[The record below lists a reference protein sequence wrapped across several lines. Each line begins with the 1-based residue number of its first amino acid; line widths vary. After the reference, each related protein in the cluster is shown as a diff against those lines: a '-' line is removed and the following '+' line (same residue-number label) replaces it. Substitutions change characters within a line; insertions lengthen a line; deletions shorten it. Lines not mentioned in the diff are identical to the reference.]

1 MTYNKECAAYAID
14 LIRAVMQET
23 EIPEKPANLSLQ
35 ELYGFAKLHNVEALL
50 YHGLCQTHVDLSDP
64 VWQNWE
70 NRAGMLLAQGIV
82 QLAERDEL
90 FSNLTASGIPLLPFK
105 GCWLKEM
112 YPNMEY
118 RQMADLDML
127 IPREYAQT
135 AKKLMLSLGYQTE
148 TFEDAPHHAG
158 YLKPPYTEVELHVS
172 LLEDGGEYYNDVWN
186 RVRKVE
192 GYPCL
197 YRFSPEDEYIFYL
210 IHLNKHLEDAG
221 TGIRSVL
228 DSVVYRNVYPDMDR
242 DYLNRELTSLG
253 LWYRMLQIEKLA
265 DSWFCT
271 GMELPEELQDMA
283 QYILFAGSYGTI
295 ENRSRQ
301 RLEKLQ
307 EKYRNPIVRALA
319 YWIIRTCRPLKEMQ
333 QSYPLLNKLPVLLPF
348 YWFCR
353 AVMKIAKHPRRIWHH
368 VKLVFGKER
377 EHD

>member
-1 MTYNKECAAYAID
+1 MRYNKECATYAID

-23 EIPEKPANLSLQ
+23 EIPEKPESLSLQ

-90 FSNLTASGIPLLPFK
+90 FSALTAAGIPLLPFK

-127 IPREYAQT
+127 IPRDRALEAR
-135 AKKLMLSLGYQTE
+135 KILFSLGYQPE
-148 TFEDAPHHAG
+148 AMEDAPNHAG
-158 YLKPPYTEVELHVS
+158 YRKLPYTEVELHIS
-172 LLEDGGEYYNDVWN
+172 LLVEDNGYYDDVWN

-197 YRFSPEDEYIFYL
+197 FRFSVEDEYIFYIL
-210 IHLNKHLEDAG
+210 HLNKHLEDNG
-221 TGIRSVL
+221 IGIRSVL
-228 DSVVYRNVYPDMDR
+228 DSVVFRDVFPDMDR
-242 DYLNRELTSLG
+242 QYLKQELQKLSLWQKA
-253 LWYRMLQIEKLA
+253 LEIETLA
-265 DSWFCT
+265 DCWFKT
-271 GMELPEELQDMA
+271 GAPVPESVSSLADFL
-283 QYILFAGSYGTI
+283 ISAGSFGNMEI
-295 ENRSRQ
+295 RSRH
-301 RLEKLQ
+301 RLEKIQ
-307 EKYRNPIVRALA
+307 EQYKNPILRTLV
-319 YWIIRTCRPLKEMQ
+319 YWIGRICRPLKEMQ
-333 QSYPLLNKLPVLLPF
+333 LIYPILEKLPVLLPVF
-348 YWFCR
+348 WILR
-353 AVMKIAKHPRRIWHH
+353 ALQKLFRNPRRIINH
-368 VKLVFGKER
+368 VRLVFGRK